1 MKNKLIRKNNIHALE
16 WQASFS
22 VSSSLWKFS
31 QISVVGL
38 HLVFF
43 VVVVLMTL
51 LLLLSRFSRV

>member
-43 VVVVLMTL
+43 VVIVLMTL

>member
-38 HLVFF
+38 HLVLF
-43 VVVVLMTL
+43 VVIVLMTL